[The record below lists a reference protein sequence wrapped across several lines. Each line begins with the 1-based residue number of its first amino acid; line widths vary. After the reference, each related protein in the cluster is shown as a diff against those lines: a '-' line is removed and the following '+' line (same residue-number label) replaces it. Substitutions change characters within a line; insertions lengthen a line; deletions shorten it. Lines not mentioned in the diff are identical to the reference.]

1 MTRAFSHRVVAAFTL
16 VEILIS
22 IMILALGVLGLGV
35 LFPVVIREQRMGVD
49 ASTGI
54 VVANTAKDYL
64 TTPLW
69 GGALKAEPMTALGNG
84 VRITTGNETAYGAC
98 CFGSPTPLCLYTT
111 LADCRNRGAPA
122 NGAASAAVH
131 AFGPGTTCAAS
142 VCRHPAIAY
151 PAVFE
156 SGSANRGLEN
166 ATKWMWQVMRNRE
179 AFNSTTTTVVNNGG
193 LGAGYRPTNP
203 PNRDFQ
209 EYAQG
214 EWFGMSDPDT
224 GDAKI
229 GYPDVASMVST
240 ASIKYGTVS
249 LTSGACVTVPIQE
262 RLYPQ
267 SSTID
272 PQFVWD
278 FAVHRVP
285 QFNCFSSPDSDP
297 LQAVIFVRR
306 VDSRIRVTGAATSIR
321 DAITNTSLPASDRR
335 MAVGVDASG
344 NPTFDGTGDY
354 SGIRTCEVELWY
366 SARDTDSA
374 EYRHP
379 DRLFV
384 PQALRNGLG
393 NQALK
398 ILFGQMKQ
406 PGQKLVDN
414 LGNIYTVI
422 GSGNDDAIS
431 AQDIDGVGGADYVT
445 VDRPV
450 SVGESR
456 ASNPANG
463 SLGNGYGNNT
473 YGEVRRAVWCVSFTP
488 QVPVAVTTVDLIK
501 GGF

>member
-179 AFNSTTTTVVNNGG
+179 ALAPGTG
-193 LGAGYRPTNP
+193 P
-203 PNRDFQ
+203 PIPLTATSRS
-209 EYAQG
+209 
-214 EWFGMSDPDT
+214 MPR
-224 GDAKI
+224 
-229 GYPDVASMVST
+229 ASGSACPIRTPVTRRSATRTLPRWSRRRASST
-240 ASIKYGTVS
+240 APC
-249 LTSGACVTVPIQE
+249 L
-262 RLYPQ
+262 
-267 SSTID
+267 
-272 PQFVWD
+272 
-278 FAVHRVP
+278 
-285 QFNCFSSPDSDP
+285 
-297 LQAVIFVRR
+297 
-306 VDSRIRVTGAATSIR
+306 
-321 DAITNTSLPASDRR
+321 
-335 MAVGVDASG
+335 
-344 NPTFDGTGDY
+344 
-354 SGIRTCEVELWY
+354 
-366 SARDTDSA
+366 
-374 EYRHP
+374 
-379 DRLFV
+379 
-384 PQALRNGLG
+384 
-393 NQALK
+393 
-398 ILFGQMKQ
+398 
-406 PGQKLVDN
+406 
-414 LGNIYTVI
+414 
-422 GSGNDDAIS
+422 
-431 AQDIDGVGGADYVT
+431 
-445 VDRPV
+445 
-450 SVGESR
+450 
-456 ASNPANG
+456 
-463 SLGNGYGNNT
+463 
-473 YGEVRRAVWCVSFTP
+473 
-488 QVPVAVTTVDLIK
+488 
-501 GGF
+501 